1 METSTNVDTK
11 GKIALTVSKFHDK
24 LHRDMAKQRVRH
36 TQGSRDGSLRP
47 QFLVGVSS
55 GHPGELT
62 TDELYGKAR

>member
-1 METSTNVDTK
+1 
-11 GKIALTVSKFHDK
+11 
-24 LHRDMAKQRVRH
+24 MAKQRVRH

-47 QFLVGVSS
+47 QFLDGVSS